1 MNMNICKIV
10 LALLASVYM
19 AGCAHPMNIKPDI
32 QALEPVG
39 GRIQKNVGLYISPAD
54 RALEV
59 TTPGGGGDKVRYH
72 PYADLE
78 TGLYK
83 ALGNVF
89 ANVTVLNSPS
99 DASAIAQHSL
109 NYIVQPTITTTSSS
123 SGIFT
128 WMATDFTV
136 QVTCKVSDPQGKQLA
151 TVSSTGIGKAD
162 SAEVRSDF
170 SIAGER
176 ASNDALQKLEQPYLQ
191 APELTP

>member
-1 MNMNICKIV
+1 MKSYKLA
-10 LALLASVYM
+10 LALLVSACA
-19 AGCAHPMNIKPDI
+19 AGCAHPMNIKPDV
-32 QALEPVG
+32 QGLEPAS
-39 GRIQKNVGLYISPAD
+39 GRIQKNVGLYISPAE

-59 TTPGGGGDKVRYH
+59 TTAGGGGDKVKYH
-72 PYADLE
+72 PYADME

-89 ANVTVLNSPS
+89 TSVTLVSTPD
-99 DASAIAQHSL
+99 DASAIAKHSL
-109 NYIVQPTITTTSSS
+109 NYIVEPTITTTSSS

-136 QVTCKVSDPQGKQLA
+136 QVTCKVDDARGKQVA
-151 TVSSTGIGKAD
+151 TVSSTGTGKAD

-176 ASNDALQKLEQPYLQ
+176 ASKDALQKLETAFLQ
-191 APELTP
+191 APELKE

>member
-1 MNMNICKIV
+1 MNNYKLV
-10 LALLASVYM
+10 LALLVSGYM

-32 QALEPVG
+32 QALQPVSG
-39 GRIQKNVGLYISPAD
+39 QIQKNVGLYISPAD

-72 PYADLE
+72 PYSDME

-89 ANVTVLNSPS
+89 ASVTVLNSPG
-99 DASAIAQHSL
+99 DTGAIAQHSL
-109 NYIVQPTITTTSSS
+109 NYIVTPTINTSSS
-123 SGIFT
+123 SSGVFT

-136 QVTCKVSDPQGKQLA
+136 QVTCKVSDTQGKEVA
-151 TVSSTGIGKAD
+151 TVSSSGTGKAD

-176 ASNDALQKLEQPYLQ
+176 ASKDALQKLQQ
-191 APELTP
+191 AFLEAPALKQ

>member
-1 MNMNICKIV
+1 MHNYK
-10 LALLASVYM
+10 LLLASLASLYL

-32 QALEPVG
+32 QSLEPVANH
-39 GRIQKNVGLYISPAD
+39 IQKNVGLYISPAN

-59 TTPGGGGDKVRYH
+59 TTAGGGGDKVRYH
-72 PYADLE
+72 PYADME

-89 ANVTVLNSPS
+89 ANVTVLNSPN

-109 NYIVQPTITTTSSS
+109 NYIVEPSITTTSSS

-136 QVTCKVSDPQGKQLA
+136 MVSCRISDPQGAQVA
-151 TVSSTGIGKAD
+151 TVGSTGVGKAD

-176 ASNDALQKLEQPYLQ
+176 ASKDALQKLQVALLE
-191 APELTP
+191 APELKR